1 MQHPI
6 SEVLLTTS
14 LLLLSTSL
22 GNAQNT
28 NVLTGEYQPS
38 GVPPV
43 YPDTMGSGR
52 YPGSGTMGSGRDPGS
67 GTMGSGRDPGSGTMG
82 SGSYP
87 FPGSGQP
94 VHPTPDTSKK
104 TTCNRIADEWNQVK
118 DKIMS
123 LRDIDERVTRLYQ
136 EIQRIN
142 LEFKRL
148 WETGEL

>member
-6 SEVLLTTS
+6 SVVLLTTS

-22 GNAQNT
+22 GNAQDT

-38 GVPPV
+38 GAPPV

-67 GTMGSGRDPGSGTMG
+67 GTMGSG
-82 SGSYP
+82 SYP
-87 FPGSGQP
+87 SSGSGQP

-104 TTCNRIADEWNQVK
+104 PCNGVADAWNQVR
-118 DKIMS
+118 DKIVS
-123 LRDIDERVTRLYQ
+123 LRDSDERVTRLYQ

-142 LEFKRL
+142 LEFNRL
-148 WETGEL
+148 WETGES

>member
-6 SEVLLTTS
+6 SLVLLTTS
-14 LLLLSTSL
+14 SLLLLLSL
-22 GNAQNT
+22 GNAQDT

-38 GVPPV
+38 GAPPV

-52 YPGSGTMGSGRDPGS
+52 YPGSGSMGSGQYPGS
-67 GTMGSGRDPGSGTMG
+67 GTLGSGSHPYPG

-87 FPGSGQP
+87 SPGSG
-94 VHPTPDTSKK
+94 HPTPDTSKK
-104 TTCNRIADEWNQVK
+104 PCNGVADEWNQVR
-118 DKIMS
+118 DKVMS
-123 LRDIDERVTRLYQ
+123 LRGSYERVTRLYQ

-148 WETGEL
+148 WEAG

>member
-1 MQHPI
+1 M
-6 SEVLLTTS
+6 
-14 LLLLSTSL
+14 SL
-22 GNAQNT
+22 GNAQDT

-38 GVPPV
+38 GAPPV
-43 YPDTMGSGR
+43 YPDTTGSGQYPGSGTMGSGR

-87 FPGSGQP
+87 SSGSGHP
-94 VHPTPDTSKK
+94 VHPSSDTSKK
-104 TTCNRIADEWNQVK
+104 TTCNRIADEWNQVR

-123 LRDIDERVTRLYQ
+123 LRDSDERVTRLYQ
-136 EIQRIN
+136 EILRIN

-148 WETGEL
+148 WITGES